1 MNTHT
6 ESGDKRQEG
15 VSYGNAWMYKALISL
30 LRHVPVK
37 VFYVFNAVFIIPVT
51 LVVSPGAR
59 LTFHYFRQKRGYG
72 WWRSWR
78 DTYRNHC
85 LFGKTVVDKFAMY
98 AGRQF
103 QVNYHGLDQ
112 YQELSAK
119 PEPLLLLNAHIG
131 CSEIVGY
138 SIHLEKPCNVLV
150 YGGEKQPLMDY
161 RQHSFSNGNIKMI
174 PVGTG
179 TSHSDEIICAL
190 DNGETISA
198 FADRL
203 FTEGKVVESTIHGHK
218 VNLAKGPFSLA
229 VTRGIPVLMVSGMK
243 EKDGS
248 YTAFI
253 TPLHYDQT
261 LTKKQQRQ
269 QLADAYTAE
278 IDRLL
283 ALYPLQWFNYS
294 NIWI

>member
-1 MNTHT
+1 MNTQT
-6 ESGDKRQEG
+6 DSSSKRHEG
-15 VSYGNAWMYKALISL
+15 ISYGNAWLYKSLICL
-30 LRHVPVK
+30 LRHLPIQ
-37 VFYVFNAVFIIPVT
+37 VFYAINSIFIIPVT

-59 LTFHYFRQKRGYG
+59 LTFNYFHKKKGYG

-85 LFGKTVVDKFAMY
+85 LFGKTVIDKFAMF
-98 AGRQF
+98 AGRRF
-103 QVNYHGLDQ
+103 QVNYHGLDRF
-112 YQELSAK
+112 EKLASR

-138 SIHLEKPCNVLV
+138 SIHLEKPCSVLV

-161 RQHSFSNGNIKMI
+161 RQHSFSHGNIKMI

-179 TSHSDEIICAL
+179 TPHSEEIISAL

-203 FTEGKVVESTIHGHK
+203 FTEGKVVVSTIHGNK

-229 VTRGIPVLMVSGMK
+229 VTRGMEVLMVSGMK
-243 EKDGS
+243 ERDGS
-248 YTAFI
+248 YAAFI
-253 TPLHYDQT
+253 TPLNYDRT
-261 LTKKQQRQ
+261 LPKKQQRQ

-278 IDRLL
+278 IERLL
-283 ALYPLQWFNYS
+283 TTYPLQWFNYS
-294 NIWI
+294 NIWV